1 MHVGNIWNLNM
12 VHNNLYYDI
21 QYTIEAWLSL
31 VERTVRDGEVE
42 SSNLFA
48 SIPWQGRRHMI
59 HAV

>member
-1 MHVGNIWNLNM
+1 M
-12 VHNNLYYDI
+12 VQNNLYYDI